1 MRKRL
6 VGEGCE
12 DAAVVGIDI
21 RQARGIIA
29 IHEHCTPPCP
39 RKHTAIEYLWQQ
51 GAPTEGQTDGAG

>member
-12 DAAVVGIDI
+12 DAAVPGIDI

-29 IHEHCTPPCP
+29 IHEHCVPDCP
-39 RKHTAIEYLWQQ
+39 RKRTASEYLRQQ
-51 GAPTEGQTDGAG
+51 SVRAEDKTDGAH